1 MAYNICLAGSA
12 EALKNM
18 RPLADEFSLENFDA
32 AHLLLERL
40 RSGPASL
47 LVLDAEM
54 PEMPGLALLKV
65 IREAAYGRELP
76 VILISPVK
84 TKESLA
90 EAFGLG
96 VDDYLQKPYDIRELR
111 VRVRAVLR
119 RRFEALEQWGGPI
132 AVGDMEID
140 PSQRRC
146 LVAGRRVALRPLE
159 FAVLEVLML
168 KAGRVLSRNY
178 LLSNIWRSDSSAYM
192 RAVDTV
198 VSRLRKALGSHGK
211 MIETVSKLGY
221 CLVPPEEKNAGRAAR
236 KSGGNGQGR
245 QGAI

>member
-1 MAYNICLAGSA
+1 MAYNICLAGNA
-12 EALKNM
+12 EAVKIIRQLG
-18 RPLADEFSLENFDA
+18 DEFAVESFEA

-40 RSGPASL
+40 RSRTTSL
-47 LVLDAEM
+47 LLLDSELSD
-54 PEMPGLALLKV
+54 MPGLSLLRV
-65 IREAAYGRELP
+65 IREAAYGKDLP
-76 VILISPVK
+76 VIFMSQIK

-96 VDDYLQKPYDIRELR
+96 VDDYLLKPFDIRELR

-119 RRFEALEQWGGPI
+119 RRFEVGEQWGGPVT
-132 AVGDMEID
+132 VGDIEID

-146 LVAGRRVALRPLE
+146 LVAGRRVTLRPLE

-168 KAGRVLSRNY
+168 KAGRVLSRSY
-178 LLSNIWRSDSSAYM
+178 LLSNIWRSDSSAYL

-198 VSRLRKALGSHGK
+198 VSRLRKALGAHGK

-221 CLVPPEEKNAGRAAR
+221 CLVPPEEKARPRPAKGAG
-236 KSGGNGQGR
+236 SGR
-245 QGAI
+245 V